1 MSKVKSENQN
11 SKISNIKYKS
21 QLHFVTRSDH
31 SDGLGLLGSRKS
43 FTLVELMIVIAILAI
58 LSAIVIFAL
67 NPGRLFDNFR
77 DTRRVSDINT
87 INKAI
92 NFIET

>member
-1 MSKVKSENQN
+1 MSLYGNIDKSDNKIKLQCPMFNIQEHNVKN
-11 SKISNIKYKS
+11 K
-21 QLHFVTRSDH
+21 
-31 SDGLGLLGSRKS
+31 KS

-77 DTRRVSDINT
+77 DTRRVSDIST
-87 INKAI
+87 IHK
-92 NFIET
+92 